1 VLTFIVFWWALRDL
15 NPRPSR
21 CKRDALPTELS
32 ARYFGQ
38 PCSHSFARRQY
49 TTLTDFVQLWENIRG
64 GAKLYTEQTM
74 KRFRNRSQAG
84 KELAEK
90 LTAYADKDGSI
101 LALPRGGI
109 PVAFE
114 IAKRLNLPLELLL
127 VRKLGVPGH
136 EELAF
141 GAIASGGVRI
151 LNDDIVA
158 SLGISH
164 PTIETVT
171 ARENAELGRREKL
184 YQGDKPFPKLEGKTV
199 IVVDDGI
206 ATGATM
212 RVAVKALREH
222 KPAKIVVAA
231 PTSAPDTY
239 EQLRLETHEVVCL
252 ATPEPYLAVG
262 TWYDDFS
269 QTTDEEVK
277 TLLAQI
283 KNSS

>member
-1 VLTFIVFWWALRDL
+1 
-15 NPRPSR
+15 
-21 CKRDALPTELS
+21 
-32 ARYFGQ
+32 
-38 PCSHSFARRQY
+38 
-49 TTLTDFVQLWENIRG
+49 
-64 GAKLYTEQTM
+64 M